1 MLFDGAL
8 DPSGGTLRPDP
19 GRPGLGLA
27 LKEPNAAPYRV
38 A

>member
-8 DPSGGTLRPDP
+8 DPKGGAVRPDLS
-19 GRPGLGLA
+19 RPGLGLA
-27 LKEPNAAPYRV
+27 MKDVNAAPYRV

>member
-8 DPSGGTLRPDP
+8 DPAGGVLRLD
-19 GRPGLGLA
+19 RPGLGLA
-27 LKEPNAAPYRV
+27 LKEENAAPYRV